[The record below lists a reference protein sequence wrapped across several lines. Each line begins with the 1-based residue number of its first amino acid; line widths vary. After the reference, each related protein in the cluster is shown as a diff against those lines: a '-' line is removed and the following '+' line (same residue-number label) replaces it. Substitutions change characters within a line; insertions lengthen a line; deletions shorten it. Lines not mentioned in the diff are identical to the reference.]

1 MCPVTEI
8 QKTVNDTA
16 LQRCLDAAYR
26 YLTYRARS
34 EAELKQHLH
43 GRGFST
49 EVLEETM
56 VRLKEQSLID
66 DLAFAQFWRDNRL
79 SSNPKSKRLIAQE
92 LKEKKVTQET
102 IEQVIE
108 NIDDEENA
116 YKLGRRRIH
125 MFLDPEHP
133 NFQRKLSNY
142 LAYRGFSY
150 DVIRQT
156 VSRLWQEKQG
166 KT

>member
-1 MCPVTEI
+1 VTEI
-8 QKTVNDTA
+8 QKKVNATV

-43 GRGFST
+43 GRGFNT

-79 SSNPKSKRLIAQE
+79 SANPKSKRLIAQE

-125 MFLDPEHP
+125 MFAQLDYPE
-133 NFQRKLSNY
+133 FKRRLANY

>member
-1 MCPVTEI
+1 MTEI
-8 QKTVNDTA
+8 QKSVYDTTI
-16 LQRCLDAAYR
+16 QRSLEAAYR

-34 EAELKQHLH
+34 EAELKQRLH

-49 EVLEETM
+49 EVVEETIA
-56 VRLKEQSLID
+56 RLKEQSLID

-79 SSNPKSKRLIAQE
+79 SSNLKSKKLIAQE
-92 LKEKKVTQET
+92 LREKKVTQEI
-102 IEQVIE
+102 IEQVTE
-108 NIDDEENA
+108 NIDDEDNA
-116 YKLGRRRIH
+116 YRLGCRRIH
-125 MFLDPEHP
+125 MFVDPEYS